1 MTAISADK
9 LVVRR
14 GLATLLSELSLSS
27 PATGRSR

>member
-14 GLATLLSELSLSS
+14 GAATLLSELSLSS
-27 PATGRSR
+27 QATGGL